1 MKRKFSFKIKLDVFL
16 LLFLLIISSLLL
28 TFSGGKFIVDFK
40 SVGFTVAAGT
50 EDAVHSVSVF
60 ITETVSAVRELAD
73 LRTKYAEL
81 TEKLKDYELLQ
92 RSNADIRR
100 ENRELKELLGFAG
113 EIAYKNIPAQITG
126 FDPDNLYSGIIINR
140 GAKHGIRKDMPV
152 LAFQGSNVGLVGKV
166 VQTGRT
172 GSMVIPLYDY
182 RCYVASRVQTTK
194 HRGLI
199 NGQGSADLPLIMRY
213 VQKRAK
219 DEIAVGDKILS
230 SGENNL
236 FPKDSPIG
244 VVKSIKV
251 HDYET
256 YLELTVEPII
266 DFARLDYVFVLD
278 LSEMQ
283 QQGTVQ

>member
-1 MKRKFSFKIKLDVFL
+1 MKKKFSFKTRLDVVL
-16 LLFLLIISSLLL
+16 LIVLLIISSVLL
-28 TFSGGKFIVDFK
+28 TFSGGKFIIDFK
-40 SVGFTVAAGT
+40 SVGFSVAAGT
-50 EDAVHSVSVF
+50 ENAVHSLSEFVMD
-60 ITETVSAVRELAD
+60 TVTAVRELAE

-100 ENRELKELLGFAG
+100 ENRELKELLGFAD
-113 EIAYKNIPAQITG
+113 EISYKNIPAQITG
-126 FDPDNLYSGIIINR
+126 FDPDNLYSGIMINR
-140 GAKHGIRKDMPV
+140 GTKHGVRKNMPV
-152 LAFQGSNVGLVGKV
+152 IAFQGSNAGLVGKI
-166 VQTGRT
+166 VQVGRT
-172 GSMVIPLYDY
+172 SSMVIPVYDY
-182 RCYVASRVQTTK
+182 QCYVAARVQTTK
-194 HRGLI
+194 HRGLL
-199 NGQGSADLPLIMRY
+199 NGQGSTDLPLIMRY

-219 DEIAVGDKILS
+219 DEISIGDKILA

-244 VVKSIKV
+244 IVTGIKV

-278 LSEMQ
+278 LSATEEE
-283 QQGTVQ
+283 TAE